1 MEFLESR
8 HLMPMPDGESDGSWV
23 CVCPSCRR
31 KLLHF
36 QRDSEHWHC
45 DACHLSGIRHED
57 LIATIDE
64 VRSLKEFNLG
74 NDRLQMN

>member
-1 MEFLESR
+1 VIL
-8 HLMPMPDGESDGSWV
+8 PD
-23 CVCPSCRR
+23 
-31 KLLHF
+31 
-36 QRDSEHWHC
+36 
-45 DACHLSGIRHED
+45 LSGIRHED